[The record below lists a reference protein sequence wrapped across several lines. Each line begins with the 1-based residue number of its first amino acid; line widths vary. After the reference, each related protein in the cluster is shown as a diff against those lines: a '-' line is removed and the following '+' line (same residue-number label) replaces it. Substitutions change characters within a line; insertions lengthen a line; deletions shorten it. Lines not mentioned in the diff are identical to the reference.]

1 MWLEAV
7 NILLRKLRE
16 TTAEDRWVYGV
27 ILTEIAISAY
37 LIWSLA

>member
-1 MWLEAV
+1 MSV
-7 NILLRKLRE
+7 LLRKLRE
-16 TTAEDRWVYGV
+16 TTVEDRWVYGV